1 MGILM
6 YVIAVALTVSFGVL
20 SGILIKGRWWFWNS
34 IVWFLVLMFLITDIT
49 QQELI
54 PKDLPIALYS
64 DTAIAEE
71 QIMCYS
77 GLANKYIIV
86 EGDYLYCKQT
96 LTPKS
101 GYGNSSFATFLTV
114 KASDGVKKIKEVT
127 SGAGS
132 SEFAFMVPKTGEFSF
147 LLEATSAGK
156 TVTISPA
163 ENEYSLEGWFTIRGK
178 EEASAYISE
187 LQIFVIATMVSLSG
201 LFFTMNQMREMW
213 QNRPMEDHPQE
224 NTLEMVRQ
232 GINFPGVK

>member
-1 MGILM
+1 
-6 YVIAVALTVSFGVL
+6 
-20 SGILIKGRWWFWNS
+20 
-34 IVWFLVLMFLITDIT
+34 MFLITDIT

-71 QIMCYS
+71 QIICYS

-86 EGDYLYCKQT
+86 EGDYLYCEQLLK
-96 LTPKS
+96 PKT
-101 GYGNSSFATFLTV
+101 GYGNSSFATFLTI
-114 KASDGVKKIKEVT
+114 KTSDGVKKIKEVT

-132 SEFAFMVPKTGEFSF
+132 SEFTFMVPKTEEFSF
-147 LLEATSAGK
+147 LLEASTAGR

-163 ENEYSLEGWFTIRGK
+163 ESEYSLEGWFTIRGK
-178 EEASAYISE
+178 QDASSYISE

-232 GINFPGVK
+232 GIKFPGVK